1 MEGGQGTG
9 GKGCSWTSKSRQ
21 RKTCLETTKKTQWRR
36 GQESGKPISRYFVA
50 FIFED
55 LKKENQIKLTSM
67 STYKKGKIFFVVL
80 PLFVVVTQRK
90 IFFFFQCKHSSVSVI
105 SNDSNTTGKVLLL
118 NRLCNENISVKTD
131 KRHTRKRKKIN
142 RTESMGTNTAV
153 LLLRGLLE
161 QEAFFSLSV

>member
-1 MEGGQGTG
+1 MKEEGKELKLPGKVQFHGKKVNMEGGQGTG

-90 IFFFFQCKHSSVSVI
+90 IFFFFSANI
-105 SNDSNTTGKVLLL
+105 VLFLL
-118 NRLCNENISVKTD
+118 FQMIQIPQGRF
-131 KRHTRKRKKIN
+131 
-142 RTESMGTNTAV
+142 
-153 LLLRGLLE
+153 
-161 QEAFFSLSV
+161 FFSTVFVMRIYQ